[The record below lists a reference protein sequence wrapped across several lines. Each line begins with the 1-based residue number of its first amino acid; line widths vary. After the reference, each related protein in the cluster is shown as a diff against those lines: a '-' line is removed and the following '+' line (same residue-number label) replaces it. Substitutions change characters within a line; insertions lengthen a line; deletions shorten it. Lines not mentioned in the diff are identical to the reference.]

1 MALLNILQYPDP
13 RLKKIAKPITL
24 SSIISND
31 TKNTIDNMFETMYQA
46 KGIGLAA
53 TQVDIQLQIITI
65 DVSEHKNQQLCL
77 INPQI
82 IDKPSVMISHE
93 EGCLSFPGVYAK
105 VKRYSSITI
114 EFLELSGQ
122 KKILHA
128 DNLLSICIQHE
139 IDHLNGI
146 TFFDHLSPLKQK
158 ILERKLNKLR
168 KQLL

>member
-1 MALLNILQYPDP
+1 MTLLNILQYPDP

-24 SSIISND
+24 SSIPSKV
-31 TKNTIDNMFETMYQA
+31 TKNIIDNMFETMYQA

-65 DVSEHKNQQLCL
+65 DVSEHKNQPLCL

-82 IDKPSVMISHE
+82 TNKQSVMVSHE
-93 EGCLSFPGVYAK
+93 EGCLSFPGVYAT
-105 VKRYSSITI
+105 VKRYSHITI
-114 EFLELSGQ
+114 EFLEPSGHN
-122 KKILHA
+122 KILQA

-158 ILERKLNKLR
+158 MLDRKLNKLR